1 MSSTTERM
9 LTEGTEGTLDLGI
22 GGSAPCR
29 VTGFAGRRV
38 FLQVH
43 AAATTTEGVAAGYLL
58 LEDGGR
64 MQALRGRVES
74 VGEGAAVLVLTD
86 AFDGQRRLF
95 SRAPLVLRARLC
107 ADEGAGLPTFTRDL
121 SAGGVAVD
129 RPDGW
134 DGRVGCAMEIELAPR
149 VTVQAHA
156 HVVRDGGGE
165 LGLRF
170 TEIDTEDRGM
180 LAELALAY
188 HRAP

>member
-1 MSSTTERM
+1 M
-9 LTEGTEGTLDLGI
+9 LTEGTDGTLDLGV

-38 FLQVH
+38 FLQVSS
-43 AAATTTEGVAAGYLL
+43 AAMTAEDVTTGYLL

-64 MQALRGRVES
+64 LQALRGRVES
-74 VGEGAAVLVLTD
+74 VRDGAAVLLLTD
-86 AFDGQRRLF
+86 AFDGQRRVF

-107 ADEGAGLPTFTRDL
+107 CDDGAGLPTFTRDL

-134 DGRVGCAMEIELAPR
+134 DGRPGCTVEIELAPG
-149 VTVQAHA
+149 VTVEAHA
-156 HVVRDGGGE
+156 DVVRDAGGE

-170 TEIDTEDRGM
+170 TKIGSEDRSV

>member
-1 MSSTTERM
+1 MAERM
-9 LTEGTEGTLDLGI
+9 LTEGSEGMLDLGV
-22 GGSAPCR
+22 GGCAPCR

-43 AAATTTEGVAAGYLL
+43 TAAATAEGVVSGYLL
-58 LEDGGR
+58 LEDAGR

-74 VGEGAAVLVLTD
+74 VGDGTAVLLLTD
-86 AFDGQRRLF
+86 AFDGQRRVF

-107 ADEGAGLPTFTRDL
+107 ADEGAGSATFTRDL

-134 DGRVGCAMEIELAPR
+134 DGRRRCAVEIELAPG

-156 HVVRDGGGE
+156 DVVRDGGAE

-170 TEIDTEDRGM
+170 TEIGSEARGM

>member
-1 MSSTTERM
+1 M
-9 LTEGTEGTLDLGI
+9 LTEGTDGMLDLGV

-38 FLQVH
+38 FLQVR
-43 AAATTTEGVAAGYLL
+43 AAAMAAEGVVTGYLL

-64 MQALRGRVES
+64 MQALRGRIES
-74 VGEGAAVLVLTD
+74 MADGTAVLLLTD
-86 AFDGQRRLF
+86 AFDGQRRVF
-95 SRAPLVLRARLC
+95 SRAPLALRARLC
-107 ADEGAGLPTFTRDL
+107 TDEGGGLPTFTRDV

-134 DGRVGCAMEIELAPR
+134 DGRPGCSVEIELAPG
-149 VTVQAHA
+149 VTVQALA
-156 HVVRDGGGE
+156 DVVRDAGGE

-170 TEIDTEDRGM
+170 AEIGSEDRSV